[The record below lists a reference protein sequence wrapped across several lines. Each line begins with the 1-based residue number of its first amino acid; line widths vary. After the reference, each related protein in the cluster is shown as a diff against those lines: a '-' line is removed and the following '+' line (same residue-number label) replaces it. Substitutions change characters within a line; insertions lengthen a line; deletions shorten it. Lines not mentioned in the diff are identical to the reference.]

1 MKNHI
6 PKIQALH
13 RAIISNLFHREPMPN
28 WDYNRITQAI
38 DLLARLVHDYPSDPN
53 TENYELW
60 NIGEFTEASLDS
72 LIVGA
77 YWHFTEWHDGQ
88 SSDSYRALCS
98 LGLVF
103 NPGMTNGPDR
113 DSSEFDVFRELNNIA
128 KRANGEPVYSFATI
142 AI

>member
-1 MKNHI
+1 MRNHI

-13 RAIISNLFHREPMPN
+13 RAIISNLFHREPMPK
-28 WDYNRITQAI
+28 WDYNRLTQTI

-53 TENYELW
+53 TEAYELW

-77 YWHFTEWHDGQ
+77 YWHFSQWHEGQ
-88 SSDSYRALCS
+88 WSDSYRALCS
-98 LGLVF
+98 LGTVF
-103 NPGMTNGPDR
+103 SPGMGSGPEP

-128 KRANGEPVYSFATI
+128 KRRNGLPVYSFATI
-142 AI
+142 EL